1 METTSVGYYIVGKY
15 VQVFIKEHGLVTGLV
30 NEYIPLV
37 ETYELVFD
45 FGTTYMKLEPP
56 VYVLNGPVVTK
67 MYDTD
72 SDDELQAA
80 AGRLLAQPAE
90 DGWIKPTEALLAA
103 KEQSPFFWP
112 SAGAGKLSVADE
124 DGWFQPNIF
133 LQRERQR
140 PSIKDGGDVVV
151 QVPGKAALVRGILES
166 SEDEDEDVEELVEKV
181 QTMKKP
187 ALRAA
192 CTKHELW
199 SSELVQARA
208 TVPEM
213 KEALVR
219 FLKTGEKGAKS
230 EHTQKAEETSKATAA
245 FFQLASVVAITS
257 TISNFNPKNKDHA
270 ECFMKQYRK
279 KHGKGPANRCDAVSI
294 NGQLWNMS
302 LYSRCGLLLE
312 RAKERRADMTS
323 EKRQGVRDAF
333 NKYHH
338 EVTKPKRAREGKPLR
353 NAGAGSPKAS
363 AAMDWEVNKICQ
375 EMCNEGDDDL
385 AFDLYWGVAGA
396 PSIDPKERTFGCRD
410 ALFAAMALLL
420 VTAYA
425 LNLGLA
431 IVDGEGPTIGDIAMF
446 YEIGGCWGYFQDG
459 MESVVTDLLSSRY
472 LPKTPHFFDGG
483 RTYNFRTP
491 LADNRAGELGGF
503 FSQLGA
509 WLAKGGSILGF
520 WGGGDGKFIDAHHH
534 SNATVLNLLLV
545 MRFILGLELNGA
557 VPVGHP
563 LYLCRDGISLSTDLI
578 GRVFCPKL
586 AQSENFKPHFGD
598 YDAVVTRIFVCG
610 VLAARQRALK
620 NPSRK
625 LIWKGKELD
634 VVALRAAW
642 ESSKYSDYKTK
653 RRNKRR
659 RT

>member
-1 METTSVGYYIVGKY
+1 M
-15 VQVFIKEHGLVTGLV
+15 
-30 NEYIPLV
+30 
-37 ETYELVFD
+37 
-45 FGTTYMKLEPP
+45 
-56 VYVLNGPVVTK
+56 
-67 MYDTD
+67 
-72 SDDELQAA
+72 
-80 AGRLLAQPAE
+80 
-90 DGWIKPTEALLAA
+90 
-103 KEQSPFFWP
+103 
-112 SAGAGKLSVADE
+112 
-124 DGWFQPNIF
+124 
-133 LQRERQR
+133 
-140 PSIKDGGDVVV
+140 
-151 QVPGKAALVRGILES
+151 
-166 SEDEDEDVEELVEKV
+166 
-181 QTMKKP
+181 
-187 ALRAA
+187 
-192 CTKHELW
+192 
-199 SSELVQARA
+199 
-208 TVPEM
+208 
-213 KEALVR
+213 
-219 FLKTGEKGAKS
+219 
-230 EHTQKAEETSKATAA
+230 
-245 FFQLASVVAITS
+245 
-257 TISNFNPKNKDHA
+257 
-270 ECFMKQYRK
+270 
-279 KHGKGPANRCDAVSI
+279 SI
-294 NGQLWNMS
+294 NGQLWIVY
-302 LYSRCGLLLE
+302 LRGDLGHLVLE

-353 NAGAGSPKAS
+353 NAGAGSAKAR
-363 AAMDWEVNKICQ
+363 AAADWEVNKICQ

-431 IVDGEGPTIGDIAMF
+431 IVDGEGPTIGDIALF

-491 LADNRAGELGGF
+491 LADNRAKELGGF

-586 AQSENFKPHFGD
+586 KQSQNFKPHCGD
-598 YDAVVTRIFVCG
+598 YDAAVTRIFVCG

-620 NPSRK
+620 NPSCK

-642 ESSKYSDYKTK
+642 TAPEDSYYKK
-653 RRNKRR
+653 QR